1 MQKQALLKQKPGA
14 IAQHPARQR
23 PKSRRAATK
32 KSISAILKKSEYWPL
47 TLLGHCVQFFGVSAV
62 AGALIG
68 AAAVYGYA
76 FFRPLPFISV
86 AGQSSTIKLHGTVR
100 GSDTKPMQDEFYVGV
115 LASQLGPVQSSDG
128 SFVLEVPKSN
138 AYDVALWNGGTVRS
152 FMVSRPIRTAA
163 DTDFSKLCLFFRR
176 RFRVSRLKIQDRQQT
191 LATCE
196 PATHEVLQEF
206 LNSGCLEHLG
216 KNQGD
221 DSDLRMEE

>member
-138 AYDVALWNGGTVRS
+138 AYDVALWNGGTVKVFHGFEADPDGSGYRLQQALPFFPKTVS
-152 FMVSRPIRTAA
+152 SVSAENSRP
-163 DTDFSKLCLFFRR
+163 
-176 RFRVSRLKIQDRQQT
+176 
-191 LATCE
+191 ATN
-196 PATHEVLQEF
+196 A
-206 LNSGCLEHLG
+206 
-216 KNQGD
+216 
-221 DSDLRMEE
+221 SDMRASNP